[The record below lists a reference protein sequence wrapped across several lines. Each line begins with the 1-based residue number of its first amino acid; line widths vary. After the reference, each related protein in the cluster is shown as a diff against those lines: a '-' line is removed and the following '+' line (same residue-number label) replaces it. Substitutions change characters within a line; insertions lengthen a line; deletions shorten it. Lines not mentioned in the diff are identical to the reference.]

1 MAYSVEFTPVADKDL
16 DNLTHITIT
25 RILKRIQKV
34 RTDPRAYAKPLK
46 AVSTPTYSL
55 RVGDYRV
62 LFELDDETMKMNI
75 LMVRHRSIVY
85 RDI

>member
-16 DNLTHITIT
+16 DNLSHLLVK

-34 RTDPRAYAKPLK
+34 CADPRTHAKPLK

-75 LMVRHRSIVY
+75 LMVRHRSTVY

>member
-1 MAYSVEFTPVADKDL
+1 M
-16 DNLTHITIT
+16 
-25 RILKRIQKV
+25 
-34 RTDPRAYAKPLK
+34 
-46 AVSTPTYSL
+46 STPTYSL

-75 LMVRHRSIVY
+75 LMVRHRSTVY